1 MAAFRYDG
9 RVQDI
14 IGNAIA
20 GASIAVLTQ
29 PAVTTSQPGSPLA
42 TIFAASLQNSGSLTS
57 ASWSNLTQQI
67 TFAFTG
73 SVPADVV
80 AGAFLSVAGVNPT
93 GYNGIWQIVSV
104 SGLNVVVT
112 TPYTLAPVANPG
124 TYIAGGTVVTS
135 ALPNPFPTDTLG
147 NFFFY
152 AAAGIYT
159 VQIYDSL
166 SRITPLV
173 LADQNVVAGGGS
185 GSVTS
190 VALAMPAEFSV
201 SGSPITT
208 AGTITATKANQNA
221 NLVYAGPTSGG
232 AAAPTFRALVTAD
245 LPAGAGTVTSVAHTL
260 TVPGIFSSAVAGSP
274 ERFRQSF

>member
-14 IGNAIA
+14 VGNAIA

-42 TIFAASLQNSGSLTS
+42 TIFAASLQNSGSLTT
-57 ASWSNLTQQI
+57 ASWSNLSQQI
-67 TFAFTG
+67 TFGFTG

-80 AGAFLSVAGVNPT
+80 PGAFLSVAGVNPT

-112 TPYTLAPVANPG
+112 TPYTLAAIANPG
-124 TYIAGGTVVTS
+124 AYISGGTVVPS

-152 AAAGIYT
+152 AAAGIYS

-166 SRITPLV
+166 SRIMPLV

-245 LPAGAGTVTSVAHTL
+245 LPAGTGTVTHTGAL
-260 TVPGIFSSAVAGSP
+260 TANELIVGNGSADI
-274 ERFRQSF
+274 